1 MPKLLFDM
9 QTGVAGDMILGALFD
24 AGLDFDAWKAR
35 MQGLRL
41 AGVELSIEKVRK
53 HGLMAT
59 RFHAHVPDGQ
69 HHRGLAEIRSLIAAA
84 DLPGRAASDALKVF
98 GRLAEAEATIHG
110 VPVEAV
116 HFHEVGALDAI
127 VDVVGACLGFEM
139 LAVDGFYT
147 TPFTFGS
154 GTVRTAHGELAVPVP
169 ATLALSR
176 GFPSVRTG
184 LRGELCT
191 PTGTALITSF
201 ARPVPAGWAGVLRAE
216 GYGAGSKDLPAMANV
231 LRICLMDASEAGR
244 KAYGAGAD
252 ARGAEMDA
260 QGPVTTASGAGPGD
274 GSERDA
280 GLFQVECNL
289 DNMAPELLGYAVERL
304 FEAGCKDAW
313 QESIQMK
320 KNRAAVKLCALVEAP
335 DLDRVLSVVAAETS
349 TGGMRWFPVRRWVAR
364 KGSRRVDTPYGPVE
378 MKEAAFPGQPPRLTP
393 EYESCRALA
402 LRAGA
407 PLQDVYRAALA
418 AAEAERRDA

>member
-59 RFHAHVPDGQ
+59 RFHAQVPDSR
-69 HHRGLAEIRSLIAAA
+69 HHRGLAEIRSLIEAA
-84 DLPGRAASDALKVF
+84 DLPGRTAAGALSVF
-98 GRLAEAEATIHG
+98 GRLAEAEAAIHG
-110 VPVEAV
+110 VPIESV

-191 PTGTALITSF
+191 PTGTALITAF
-201 ARPVPAGWAGVLRAE
+201 AEPVPARWAGVLRAE
-216 GYGAGSKDLPAMANV
+216 GYGAGSKDLPGMANV
-231 LRICLMDASEAGR
+231 LRICLMDDIPGTGRDDVPEAGR
-244 KAYGAGAD
+244 EAPGPGA
-252 ARGAEMDA
+252 M
-260 QGPVTTASGAGPGD
+260 ASGAGPGEGGTGD
-274 GSERDA
+274 S

-289 DNMAPELLGYAVERL
+289 DNMAPELLGYALERL

-320 KNRAAVKLCALVEAP
+320 KNRSAVKLCALVEAP

-364 KGSRRVDTPYGPVE
+364 KGSRRVDTPYGSVE
-378 MKEAAFPGQPPRLTP
+378 MKEVAFPGLPPRLTP
-393 EYESCRALA
+393 EYESCRTLA
-402 LRAGA
+402 LRANA

-418 AAEAERRDA
+418 AAQAARRDA